1 MNKIRVLHILD
12 ELNTG
17 GAEQIIFSYL
27 QNIDRNKYQWDFIVM
42 NIPGKPDGRLEQK
55 VRELGCNIYKVT
67 KKRDNLIKNIKEVDR
82 IISSGRYDIVHSH
95 LYEVSAFYLLSAKIH
110 NVPVRI
116 AHSHSAN
123 EKRGFKV
130 DILRLLLKPFLRFA
144 ANSYAACGIEAAKS
158 LWGERLYELGKVKI
172 IHNAIDTTKF
182 QFKEETRKIIKRK
195 LNLEG
200 YKVVGTVG
208 RFSLQKNPVFNIEVF
223 NEIYKRDNR
232 TRLVI
237 VGEGELKNE
246 IESKIKEY
254 SLENSVLL
262 LGRRNDVYDILNCFD
277 VFLLPSLW
285 EGLPLVLVE
294 AQCNGLPCIVS
305 DSVTKEVTFSNN
317 VKYLSLKSSVIEW
330 ADNVIEMFNYREV
343 DSKTAKDRVIS
354 EGYDIVNEAI
364 ELDNYY
370 TELLFR

>member
-42 NIPGKPDGRLEQK
+42 NIPDKPDGRLEQK
-55 VRELGCNIYKVT
+55 VRDLGCNIYKVT
-67 KKRDNLIKNIKEVDR
+67 KKKDNLIKNIKEVDR
-82 IISSGRYDIVHSH
+82 IIASGHYDIVHSH

-123 EKRGFKV
+123 EKRGLKV
-130 DILRLLLKPFLRFA
+130 DILRLLLKPILRFT
-144 ANSYAACGIEAAKS
+144 ANSYAACGIKAAKS

-182 QFKEETRKIIKRK
+182 QFKDETRKIMKRK

-200 YKVVGTVG
+200 CKVVGTVG
-208 RFSLQKNPVFNIEVF
+208 RFSLPKNPVFNIEVF
-223 NEIYKRDNR
+223 NEIFKRDNR

-246 IESKIKEY
+246 IEAKIKEY

-317 VKYLSLKSSVIEW
+317 IKYLSLKSSVTEW
-330 ADNVIEMFNYREV
+330 ADDVIEMFNYREV
-343 DSKTAKDRVIS
+343 DSRTAKDRVIS
-354 EGYDIVNEAI
+354 EGYNIVNAAN